1 MELNFTF
8 SSCMEQV
15 RFSVRVLREANK
27 QPMSF
32 VIYQTQKEVATLDT
46 CQTFNMQL
54 DKLSLEEKGKLKK

>member
-1 MELNFTF
+1 
-8 SSCMEQV
+8 MEQV

-32 VIYQTQKEVATLDT
+32 VIYQAQKEVATLDT

>member
-1 MELNFTF
+1 
-8 SSCMEQV
+8 MEQV
-15 RFSVRVLREANK
+15 RFSVHILREANK